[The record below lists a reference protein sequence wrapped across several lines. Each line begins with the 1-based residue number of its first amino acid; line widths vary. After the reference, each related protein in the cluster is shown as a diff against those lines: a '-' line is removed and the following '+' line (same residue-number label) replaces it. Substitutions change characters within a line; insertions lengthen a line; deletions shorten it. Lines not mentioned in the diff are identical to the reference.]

1 MRINIITYDSVD
13 EKDDTA
19 NYGFGLQL
27 NVPNNF
33 LWVTIAIVGLVM
45 VMTMMMLLVNK
56 KWQCCKQ
63 NVYSSE
69 HVSKFHHNNYSNTLF
84 C

>member
-27 NVPNNF
+27 NVTNN
-33 LWVTIAIVGLVM
+33 WVTIAIVSLVM